1 MILQRAIHLS
11 LLLLLLQL
19 GASPAASQR
28 LIVGTASAGNYIH
41 AEEEVDFSA
50 VGYRA
55 KINITS
61 DVPVTVQRYSKGGDG
76 FLMGQ
81 QPVPEN
87 MAKVL
92 VTSNCDTS
100 ETANVVPDIVVSKT
114 GSITVTL
121 GVTEEDAN
129 AMKFLAPSSYSAFWT
144 WFNDFC
150 GFNPAE
156 FAIPDDGCPEGQCL
170 DPDGVCSSASC
181 TPDAPV
187 LIEEP
192 WPVLLPGEPS
202 CDSFAACYE
211 EGSTCAR
218 GTESCCGDTYDSL
231 KCDCANIDGSLQYMC
246 FFTDACLRPSCCGSG
261 PPADKPPPADGT
273 CAIGE
278 LCKTGIDDD
287 YCCDYYDEL
296 GGTGTYCSK
305 SGGSIIPAIEM
316 PGKCEVGPNADP
328 AKACGAGEFC
338 ELDTGAC
345 NSESAVYF
353 GLCAEIPD
361 MCNGEWD
368 PVCGCDGRTHSNV
381 CKAHSSGFSVS
392 RIGECDPPLIDE
404 LPSKCEVAFD
414 ADPAT
419 ACGMGEFC
427 ELDTGACNSKSAVHS
442 GLCAETPE
450 MCTEEWD
457 PVCGCDGRTH
467 SNVCK
472 ARSAGTSISGMG
484 ACASDVPTNQPT
496 NVPTNLPTV
505 QPTTLATAE
514 SVKAEPTT
522 GPISSTLPPTS
533 NPTGPPSKEAT
544 EMPSKSPIGASTST
558 SSLTGSPSKETPA
571 SVATT
576 VTSTTAATSSEGT
589 ATSAATT
596 DASTTGTTTVSTAAT
611 TASFAIDGDFPTK
624 APSTKLSNSEVPTPP
639 PNWWEEQEDLD
650 RATSPNS
657 AFNHSRSFLF
667 YVATTFMAIVFV
679 SVILPGNG
687 GNNNLWGF
695 GKFAVAAMAVSS
707 LYSKRFPA
715 SKGGSIRKNNHKGSE
730 SFPAPN
736 QRALQKIC
744 TYNVE
749 ILIDGCAHPLEI
761 SAPSGRVVDVVIE
774 DLESEQRP
782 DDSCVT
788 DYQATL
794 NFTVT
799 DEKDVLDLKAN
810 GTVDT
815 LPQWGFQCLQAVA
828 GRPFVDATGGS
839 LQAIPWVPDDEA
851 ESMISALSWTGEALM
866 ETHASSISNATS
878 RGRFLLG
885 EDWIQRA
892 LGEHASVASF
902 SAFSI
907 ALMSNQAPSDLV
919 EDALKAGL
927 DEVRHSRI
935 SFDIASKLT
944 GKEVGPGPLP
954 ESKLEFG
961 QDLKALALA
970 VAREGCVD
978 ETLST
983 FAAAVE
989 VKHITDVLNEG
1000 VQDTPYS
1007 SIDRDLLAFIRN
1019 ALVTIA
1025 MDESNHSALAWRTL
1039 NWVCSV
1045 DRNVCDAVYMDVF
1058 EESNL
1063 EMRFKQRAAS
1073 LFGETSS
1080 VLHSMRGEWKKIFK
1094 AHQGKPVPESICN
1107 DDDMVHV
1114 GEDQSGQPL
1123 LTSVTES
1130 VLRQVSCI

>member
-1 MILQRAIHLS
+1 LDT
-11 LLLLLLQL
+11 
-19 GASPAASQR
+19 GACNS
-28 LIVGTASAGNYIH
+28 
-41 AEEEVDFSA
+41 ESA
-50 VGYRA
+50 VHSGLCAETPDVCSKEWDPVCGCDQKTYSNVCFAHFAGFSVSRIGKCDSKPTLPTGSLEDTSTPSCPESLDGIA
-55 KINITS
+55 RPNAGTVLYYALVPSNPPGANNGLLCARLETKGEGWVSFGISEDGWMVGSDAIIGMPGDNTVLKYDLAGQNVAQVVAMDDDKQTLMDTSIVQSGGITIMEFTKMLVE
-61 DVPVTVQRYSKGGDG
+61 DGEIAILEEGVNDFLYAKGGDNLG
-76 FLMGQ
+76 YHSTRTAFT
-81 QPVPEN
+81 
-87 MAKVL
+87 K
-92 VTSNCDTS
+92 DFS
-100 ETANVVPDIVVSKT
+100 EDVVPPST
-114 GSITVTL
+114 TSPTLTAITATKESCQS
-121 GVTEEDAN
+121 GAT
-129 AMKFLAPSSYSAFWT
+129 
-144 WFNDFC
+144 
-150 GFNPAE
+150 
-156 FAIPDDGCPEGQCL
+156 
-170 DPDGVCSSASC
+170 CSES
-181 TPDAPV
+181 
-187 LIEEP
+187 
-192 WPVLLPGEPS
+192 
-202 CDSFAACYE
+202 
-211 EGSTCAR
+211 GSTCGR
-218 GTESCCGDTYDSL
+218 GTETCCGVTHDSL
-231 KCDCANIDGSLQYMC
+231 KCTCADRGNGRLEYSICLY
-246 FFTDACLRPSCCGSG
+246 TEACMMPSCCGSG
-261 PPADKPPPADGT
+261 SPADQPPAAPGT
-273 CAIGE
+273 CNRGS
-278 LCKTGIDDD
+278 LCDTGIEDD
-287 YCCDYYDEL
+287 YCCTDMK
-296 GGTGTYCSK
+296 GAGTYCSK

-328 AKACGAGEFC
+328 A
-338 ELDTGAC
+338 
-345 NSESAVYF
+345 
-353 GLCAEIPD
+353 
-361 MCNGEWD
+361 
-368 PVCGCDGRTHSNV
+368 
-381 CKAHSSGFSVS
+381 
-392 RIGECDPPLIDE
+392 
-404 LPSKCEVAFD
+404 
-414 ADPAT
+414 T

-427 ELDTGACNSKSAVHS
+427 ELDTGACNSESAVHS

-505 QPTTLATAE
+505 QPTTLATLATAE